1 MILNKIGW
9 MTGNISSRKF
19 NYNGEVQEI
28 KGGKLSKPRD
38 FDISP
43 VPQAAMLFHSLP
55 KIGTHYALKRF

>member
-1 MILNKIGW
+1 MAGK
-9 MTGNISSRKF
+9 ISSHKF

-28 KGGKLSKPRD
+28 KGGKLSKRRD

-43 VPQAAMLFHSLP
+43 LSQAAMLFHSLP